1 MLKLHVIKA
10 SVNSM
15 PVRVLVRAA
24 GLEFTEEDAYGKTR
38 SEAFIAKCP
47 AHLTPFL
54 EDDDSPA
61 VRLWESCAIMQYL
74 CNKNGLTDFYPD
86 DAAERARTDSAMFYL
101 TGTLYPMLARAVY
114 PVLGFPLYAGEVG
127 ASSATDGEKETA
139 RRAAQAALAEP
150 LEVFHSWFI
159 GERKFIGGR
168 SPSIAD
174 IRLAST
180 LEFLA
185 AIDESRPE
193 CESAGCR
200 AAAGVVRLIGLKI
213 EPAKKSTLHCN
224 LSAFCSIRFGTEGD
238 RNDQA

>member
-38 SEAFIAKCP
+38 STDFMTRCP
-47 AHLTPFL
+47 AHFTPFL
-54 EDDDSPA
+54 EDDASPP

-74 CNKNGLTDFYPD
+74 CNKNRLTDFYPT
-86 DAAERARTDSAMFYL
+86 DAVERARTDSAMFYL
-101 TGTLYPMLARAVY
+101 TGTLYPLVARAVY

-127 ASSATDGEKETA
+127 ASSASDADKEAA

-150 LEVFHSWFI
+150 LEVFHSSFI
-159 GERKFIGGR
+159 GEREFIGGS

-185 AIDESRPE
+185 VLDDALPGRSPGYM
-193 CESAGCR
+193 S
-200 AAAGVVRLIGLKI
+200 GVEKSLGKAYT
-213 EPAKKSTLHCN
+213 EPAADVRGYVELVRSKAS
-224 LSAFCSIRFGTEGD
+224 
-238 RNDQA
+238 